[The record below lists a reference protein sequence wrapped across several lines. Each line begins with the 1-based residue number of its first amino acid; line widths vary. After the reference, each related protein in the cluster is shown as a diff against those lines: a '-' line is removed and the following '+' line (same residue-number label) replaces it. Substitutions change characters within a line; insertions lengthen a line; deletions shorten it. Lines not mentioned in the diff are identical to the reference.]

1 MDKVAIVTDS
11 NSGITLDEAKR
22 LGIRVVPMPFLI
34 DGKTYYEEISLSQ
47 EEFFKRLEE
56 DVDISTSQPEPGSVT
71 DIWDEELKNAEEV
84 VYIPMSSGLSSSCH
98 TAAMLSEDYNG
109 KVQVVDNQRISV
121 TQRQSVLDAI
131 ELAGRGMDA
140 AGIKEYLERVKMES
154 SIYIMLDTLKYL
166 RKGGRITPAAA
177 ALGSAL
183 RLKPVLQI
191 QGDKLDAFAI
201 ARTKKQGISKM
212 LSAMEDDIN
221 TRFGGVSNVHIEVA
235 HTQNEAAALEFIEV
249 IKERFGAGNIYMAPL
264 SLSVSC
270 HIGAGALA
278 IACSA
283 VTRQENI

>member
-56 DVDISTSQPEPGSVT
+56 DVDISTSQPAPGAVT
-71 DIWDEELKNAEEV
+71 AIWDEESKSAEEV

-140 AGIKEYLERVKMES
+140 AGIKEYLEKVKLES
-154 SIYIMLDTLKYL
+154 SIYN
-166 RKGGRITPAAA
+166 A
-177 ALGSAL
+177 
-183 RLKPVLQI
+183 
-191 QGDKLDAFAI
+191 
-201 ARTKKQGISKM
+201 
-212 LSAMEDDIN
+212 
-221 TRFGGVSNVHIEVA
+221 
-235 HTQNEAAALEFIEV
+235 
-249 IKERFGAGNIYMAPL
+249 
-264 SLSVSC
+264 
-270 HIGAGALA
+270 
-278 IACSA
+278 
-283 VTRQENI
+283 